1 MDWQKERR
9 VTKREAE
16 FYTFHTHDDV
26 ALSYRYWPALT
37 DVNTS
42 EPITEKTNVTV
53 SKAIVLFHRDH
64 EHGGRMAH

>member
-1 MDWQKERR
+1 M
-9 VTKREAE
+9 TKREAE
-16 FYTFHTHDDV
+16 FHTFNTHDGV

-42 EPITEKTNVTV
+42 KPTAENTKDTN
-53 SKAIVLFHRDH
+53 SKAIVLFHRGH